1 LQALAVT
8 SALQSA
14 NPSFVYAGR
23 SAPKPKTSSTALRP
37 SLVDW
42 KEFRERPCFPARFPG
57 FGLCAIQDKIQRFKL
72 KDWEPLAYRD
82 VSPEQYL
89 RSCTGLKHLNIR
101 VAANRYRASP
111 SWQNVSES
119 NVLEKEGD
127 QLQNLAQ
134 IRGLESLTL
143 VWSSNSL
150 GEGQELE
157 RRLMKLMMSAKD
169 GSRAVVSGSLGRYTS
184 DW

>member
-1 LQALAVT
+1 M
-8 SALQSA
+8 
-14 NPSFVYAGR
+14 
-23 SAPKPKTSSTALRP
+23 KCISSTAFIGQNIETNLALYDEGRIAGTSSDVRVAICQP
-37 SLVDW
+37 IFRVCRQVRTEAQDVFYSLTTFSCRL
-42 KEFRERPCFPARFPG
+42 ERNFRERPCFPARFPG

-82 VSPEQYL
+82 VSLEKHL

-111 SWQNVSES
+111 GWQNVSES

-127 QLQNLAQ
+127 QLQILAQ

-143 VWSSNSL
+143 AWSSNAL

-157 RRLMKLMMSAKD
+157 
-169 GSRAVVSGSLGRYTS
+169 
-184 DW
+184 